1 VDADQEKIARI
12 NQGVPPIYERDLEE
26 LLRKNLGVRLQATT
40 NLRQAVLDTEISM
53 IAVGTPFAKGQID
66 LRYIREVS
74 RQMGQALREKL
85 GYHVVIVKS
94 TVVPGT
100 TNDVVLPLL
109 EEASGKTAGADFG
122 VGMNPEFLTEGEAI
136 RDFLFPDRI
145 VLGAIDARSLRT
157 MEELYAGFEGVSR
170 LATNPK
176 TAEMIKYT
184 SNCLLATMI
193 SFANEIANMGAA
205 LGGIDVADVMKG
217 VHLSRYLSTTLPGG
231 QRIAPEIISFLVAGC
246 GFGGSCLPK
255 DIQALIAQGKDAG
268 QPMRLLEAVRQVN
281 EEQPHQILRLL
292 QKHFS
297 SLRGLAV
304 AVLGLAFRPDT
315 NDMRESPAIP
325 IIRELLAAGATLKA
339 YDPAALEE
347 ARQIFPNGQLQLCDD
362 LAQAVRDVQA
372 IVLVT
377 RWEEFRLL
385 PELLKGMSS
394 PPVFID
400 GRRMLEKSSF
410 QRYEGIGL

>member
-1 VDADQEKIARI
+1 
-12 NQGVPPIYERDLEE
+12 
-26 LLRKNLGVRLQATT
+26 
-40 NLRQAVLDTEISM
+40 
-53 IAVGTPFAKGQID
+53 
-66 LRYIREVS
+66 
-74 RQMGQALREKL
+74 
-85 GYHVVIVKS
+85 
-94 TVVPGT
+94 
-100 TNDVVLPLL
+100 
-109 EEASGKTAGADFG
+109 
-122 VGMNPEFLTEGEAI
+122 MNPEFLTEGEAI

-145 VLGAIDARSLRT
+145 VLGAIDARSLHT
-157 MEELYAGFEGVSR
+157 MEELYSSFEDVSR

-176 TAEMIKYT
+176 TAEMIKYA

-193 SFANEIANMGAA
+193 SFANEIANTGAA

-231 QRIAPEIISFLVAGC
+231 QRIAPEIISFLSAGC

-339 YDPAALEE
+339 YDPAAIEE
-347 ARQIFPNGQLQLCDD
+347 ARKIFPNGQLQLCDE